1 MNWRIIVTSVSGGVF
16 LFLMLC
22 IPGTADAEI
31 IHITNGVVTVF
42 DGISLGT
49 ISGPDFQLECLLLTA
64 RHTCAVLSIDGFCR
78 RQHGGHSELPD
89 GVAPI
94 GRFTMAGAGTAIMD
108 FGLHPNISPSCFS
121 PQLVPSP
128 LHAEGAGRRRTGKFG
143 KGGSVAPVT
152 KV

>member
-1 MNWRIIVTSVSGGVF
+1 MGSLLGPLADLTSSWNAFFSLPVTLAPF
-16 LFLMLC
+16 
-22 IPGTADAEI
+22 
-31 IHITNGVVTVF
+31 
-42 DGISLGT
+42 SLST
-49 ISGPDFQLECLLLTA
+49 D
-64 RHTCAVLSIDGFCR
+64 FCR